1 VEQRASRAR
10 RRPEA
15 VRITDRDREL
25 LAFAAEHRLVLG
37 QHIEVLLGVSERVAL
52 GRLRALTQAG
62 FLARRAVFE
71 RGPTWYQIRRPG
83 LAVIGSSLPR
93 PRKDLRSY
101 DHDVGV
107 AWLWLAAR
115 DGAFG
120 RLEEVLGERRM
131 RSGDAGRDPRAEP
144 SGVRRVGVGPRGGE
158 RLHYP
163 DLLLRTADGRRLALE
178 LELSPKGRTRLET
191 ILSGYAADQRIDG
204 VVYLV
209 ESRTLARKIA
219 SAARRVG
226 VADLVFI
233 QPVSRPDP
241 ARTTATSRVAERTRA
256 TSRGSAGRGDPR
268 AVDQGGARTTG
279 GAAGRAAEVG
289 R

>member
-1 VEQRASRAR
+1 MR

-37 QHIEVLLGVSERVAL
+37 EHLEVLLGVSGRVAL
-52 GRLRALTQAG
+52 ARLRALTRAG
-62 FLARRAVFE
+62 FLVRRAVFE
-71 RGPTWYQIRRPG
+71 RGPAWHQVTRPG
-83 LAVIGSSLPR
+83 LAVIGSTLPT
-93 PRKDLRSY
+93 PREDLRSH

-120 RLEEVLGERRM
+120 PLEEVLAERRM
-131 RSGDAGRDPRAEP
+131 RSRDAGRDPQAEP
-144 SGVRRVGVGPRGGE
+144 FGVRLGGAGPRGGE

-163 DLLLRTADGRRLALE
+163 DLLLRTADGGRLALE
-178 LELSPKGRTRLET
+178 LELSPKGRARLET
-191 ILSGYAADQRIDG
+191 ILAGYGADRRIDR

-209 ESRTLARKIA
+209 ENRGLARKIA
-219 SAARRVG
+219 SAARQVG
-226 VADLVFI
+226 VSDVVFI
-233 QPVSRPDP
+233 QPVRRPGAAQGTARSLAAERMHAVSPDP
-241 ARTTATSRVAERTRA
+241 E
-256 TSRGSAGRGDPR
+256 GRGGPR
-268 AVDQGGARTTG
+268 AARQIGAP
-279 GAAGRAAEVG
+279 AAGQVGAPTAEIG